1 MHPVVAEVE
10 EAVAEA
16 VAVDEEVVAVAVVVA
31 DEVSVDVGVEEED
44 SLLVDEVEDVAEA
57 VEEASVAE
65 AGVGDG
71 NRRIRIVLP
80 SRFTNQNACVSLFTN
95 FHPCIDTNN
104 SNSYS
109 ICQSSITSYKDTKT
123 LGIDTND
130 QYMSNGFPPCC
141 CWFPIPDQ
149 LFCWKVAAI

>member
-1 MHPVVAEVE
+1 MVAEVE

-16 VAVDEEVVAVAVVVA
+16 VAVDEEVVVVADVVA

-71 NRRIRIVLP
+71 NRSIRIILLFL
-80 SRFTNQNACVSLFTN
+80 RFTNQNDRVFLFIS
-95 FHPCIDTNN
+95 FHPCINTNN
-104 SNSYS
+104 SNLYS
-109 ICQSSITSYKDTKT
+109 ICHSRITSCKDTKT
-123 LGIDTND
+123 LDIEIND

-141 CWFPIPDQ
+141 CWFPIPAP